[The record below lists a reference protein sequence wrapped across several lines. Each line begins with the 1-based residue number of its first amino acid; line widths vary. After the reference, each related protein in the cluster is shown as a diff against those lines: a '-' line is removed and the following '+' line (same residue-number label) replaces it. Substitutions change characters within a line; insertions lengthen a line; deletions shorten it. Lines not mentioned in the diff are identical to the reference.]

1 MTSEEVVYEGSLH
14 VSVYNPSFSISLGRL
29 KKGDLIKLDILRAA
43 DWSRMVKV
51 RILKHARIRLPL
63 PPKAGVGRPGI
74 DDRFVVNGIYALVIR
89 YY

>member
-1 MTSEEVVYEGSLH
+1 
-14 VSVYNPSFSISLGRL
+14 
-29 KKGDLIKLDILRAA
+29 
-43 DWSRMVKV
+43 MVKD

-89 YY
+89 YYWMNPPANAGFLLRYRWGLSQLVL